1 MQRNLNTPRLSILT
15 GQQSI
20 AQGNNRMINVPGK
33 IHFAFTATP
42 WQYKGSGWVFVT
54 VPKEMSDDIRRYFK
68 KEEQGWGR
76 LSIIAR
82 SGNTTWPTAIW
93 FDTQH
98 QSYLLPLK
106 SKIRKKEN
114 IAVGELLDVLIFVQS
129 TILTK
134 KSRIARYLNTCSIS
148 IIQIG

>member
-1 MQRNLNTPRLSILT
+1 
-15 GQQSI
+15 
-20 AQGNNRMINVPGK
+20 MINVPGK

-106 SKIRKKEN
+106 NKIRKKEN
-114 IAVGELLDVLIFVQS
+114 IAVGELLDVLIFV
-129 TILTK
+129 
-134 KSRIARYLNTCSIS
+134 
-148 IIQIG
+148 